1 MFLASKT
8 GYRERLVMAAI
19 AVALDVA
26 FGDPPDELHPV
37 KWLGRLIARLER
49 TLYPADSGYT
59 GGVVFASVTVSATAT
74 VSALFLR
81 AAGGVSTTGRV
92 LAGSI
97 LIYNTISLRQ
107 LTGRALEIQLQ
118 LEENRIPD
126 ARNGAKA
133 IVGRDTDG
141 LDCGELVRATVESVA
156 ENLSDGVIAPLLYAL
171 AGGPV
176 CAAAYRT
183 ANTLDSMV
191 GYRDARYMRFGWA
204 SARLDDVLNL
214 APARIT
220 ALALAA
226 ASWLRGGDPARVAR
240 VACRDARRHDSPN
253 AGWPEAAM
261 AGALGVRLG
270 GTNRYRGVPVAC
282 EYMGDAL
289 EPLEPERI
297 TEAVALA
304 RQACLLFICAFTLL
318 SLLSLL
324 TVGRRP

>member
-1 MFLASKT
+1 
-8 GYRERLVMAAI
+8 MAAM
-19 AVALDVA
+19 AVALDMA

-49 TLYPADSGYT
+49 ALYLADSGFA
-59 GGVVFASVTVSATAT
+59 GGVVLASVTVSAASAA
-74 VSALFLR
+74 SALFLR
-81 AAGGVSTTGRV
+81 ASGRVSTTGRV

-107 LTGRALEIQLQ
+107 LTGRALEIQRQ
-118 LEENRIPD
+118 LEETRIPD
-126 ARNGAKA
+126 ARSGVKA
-133 IVGRDTDG
+133 IVGRDSDG
-141 LDCGELVRATVESVA
+141 LDCGELARATVESVA

-204 SARLDDVLNL
+204 SAKLDDFLNL

-220 ALALAA
+220 ACALAA

-240 VACRDARRHDSPN
+240 VVYRDARLHDSPN

-270 GTNRYRGVPVAC
+270 GTNRYRGVPVVC

-289 EPLEPERI
+289 KPIEPECI
-297 TEAVALA
+297 TEAIALA
-304 RQACLLFICAFTLL
+304 RLACLLFVCVFTLL
-318 SLLSLL
+318 SIL
-324 TVGRRP
+324 TVRRRT